1 MKIKFILFFAMIFFA
16 CSKED
21 NTNSILNGKWKL
33 IKYHN
38 LSAGTSDS
46 EPTNIM
52 RSIIID
58 FSDNGTKGIINGIT
72 VTNTVSGNYELL
84 NKNEM
89 KTVSFG
95 GTKIGEPNWGI
106 TFWNAIQSAS
116 SYELQTN
123 KLFIYFNADTEKMEF
138 EKQ

>member
-1 MKIKFILFFAMIFFA
+1 MKMKFILIFAMTFFA

-38 LSAGTSDS
+38 LSSGMSDS
-46 EPTNIM
+46 EPTNIL

-58 FSDNGTKGIINGIT
+58 FSDNGTKGIMNGIT
-72 VTNTVSGNYELL
+72 VTNSVSGDYELL
-84 NKNEM
+84 KDNKM
-89 KTVSFG
+89 KTVSFS
-95 GTKIGEPNWGI
+95 TTEVVEPNWGI
-106 TFWNAIQSAS
+106 RFGNAIRSTS
-116 SYELQTN
+116 SYEVQTN

>member
-1 MKIKFILFFAMIFFA
+1 MKIKFILFFAMTFFA

-46 EPTNIM
+46 EPTNIL

-58 FSDNGTKGIINGIT
+58 FSDNGTKGIMDGIT
-72 VTNTVSGNYELL
+72 VTNTVSGNYELFK
-84 NKNEM
+84 KNEM
-89 KTVSFG
+89 KTLSFG
-95 GTKIGEPNWGI
+95 GTKVGEPNWGSK
-106 TFWNAIQSAS
+106 FWNAIQSAS

>member
-1 MKIKFILFFAMIFFA
+1 MKFILIFAMTFFA

-21 NTNSILNGKWKL
+21 STNSILNGKWKL

-38 LSAGTSDS
+38 LTAGTSDS
-46 EPTNIM
+46 EPTNIL

-58 FSDNGTKGIINGIT
+58 FSDNGSKGIMDGIT
-72 VTNTVSGNYELL
+72 VTNTVSGDYELL
-84 NKNEM
+84 KDNKM
-89 KTVSFG
+89 KTLSFG
-95 GTKIGEPNWGI
+95 GTKVGEPNWGSK
-106 TFWNAIQSAS
+106 FWNAIHSAS
-116 SYELQTN
+116 SYERQTN